1 MVRLKHRY
9 LLVNLLYPSPSTAA
23 AKSSATPLDAVH
35 FHKPSSDRLTAGLLI
50 KIIREGIADLFGDY
64 GAGMTSGTLA
74 VKYFSPATS
83 TAIIR
88 VSRNHYRLV
97 WAALTFLTRL
107 PHPVNQDC
115 VAQVVRVSGTI
126 RKAEEE
132 AIRCAKQAILQA
144 RRTAGEGAPPADVL
158 LSKPGLGMFDASR
171 DDEDTPMKDLVSNDD
186 EDDGD
191 DSDP

>member
-9 LLVNLLYPSPSTAA
+9 LLVNFLYPSPST
-23 AKSSATPLDAVH
+23 TPSKTPTALPDVVD
-35 FHKPSSDRLTAGLLI
+35 FHKPSSDKLTAGLLI
-50 KIIREGIADLFGDY
+50 KILRESIADLFGDY

-74 VKYFSPATS
+74 IKYFSPATS

-97 WAALTFLTRL
+97 WAALTFLTHL

-132 AIRCAKQAILQA
+132 AIRRAKQAILQA
-144 RRTAGEGAPPADVL
+144 KRAAGDGAPSADAL
-158 LSKPGLGMFDASR
+158 LNKPGLGMFDASK
-171 DDEDTPMKDLVSNDD
+171 DDEDIPMKGPVSDD
-186 EDDGD
+186 DDDGD